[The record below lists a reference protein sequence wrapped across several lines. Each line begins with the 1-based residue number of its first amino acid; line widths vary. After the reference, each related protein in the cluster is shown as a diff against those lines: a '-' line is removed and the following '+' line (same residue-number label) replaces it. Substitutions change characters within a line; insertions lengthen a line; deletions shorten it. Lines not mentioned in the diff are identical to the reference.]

1 VRVSEGQPA
10 SNVVSFAAKSP
21 SAQPQLAELGA
32 PGDHFFRGFLVTD
45 EYVPE
50 LTGTKGL
57 ETFEKMRRSDG
68 MIQATLRALKL
79 PLLAA
84 KCDVVPASD
93 DPSDIEIAKRFE
105 WNLFEGMTTSW
116 YDHLRQI
123 LTFLDFGHQV
133 SEVVWTIS
141 DQAAA
146 PEIVEYAARQRR
158 EVLEFEE
165 KLQLPSQ
172 SGVGAVVRRV
182 FGWTGRASK
191 VRPPLDQRQ
200 FFSRTFYMATGQF
213 AQRPMVAIRKI
224 APRLQRTIYKWNL
237 GDDGGLQSI
246 TQLAF
251 KQDGG
256 YFQVDIPVEKLL
268 VFVNEKEGAQWT
280 GKSALRP
287 AYKHWFIKDQLY
299 RIDAIAAERHGVGI
313 PVMSMPDGA
322 TSDTAMDR
330 AEDILAGVRAH
341 ERGYVVEPFGYKFSV
356 AGMGQ
361 GRAMDLLPI
370 IQHHDRMIAVSVL
383 APQLALGE
391 NPQGS
396 FAMSKDQS
404 GFFMLAERAVA
415 AQIAEIH
422 NRYLIPKW
430 VNFNYA
436 GVTRYPKLE
445 FGAIETRD
453 VAELINALVPA
464 VNAGLVTADDR
475 LEAWIRDTAG
485 LPERDPSTARIALK
499 ITERVN
505 PAAPTTEPSLPT
517 PAPAPAPGTS
527 TSTNPKEVPSA

>member
-1 VRVSEGQPA
+1 MT
-10 SNVVSFAAKSP
+10 VVQFDGAKKKP
-21 SAQPQLAELGA
+21 TPDLPELGA
-32 PGDHFFRGFLVTD
+32 PGQQFYRGFLATD

-50 LTGTKGL
+50 LTGYKGL
-57 ETFEKMRRSDG
+57 DTYDKMRRSDG
-68 MIQATLRALKL
+68 MIQATLRAIKL

-84 KCDVVPASD
+84 KCDVIPASTD
-93 DPSDIEIAKRFE
+93 AADVEIAKRLE
-105 WNLFEGMTTSW
+105 WNLFEGMSSSW
-116 YDHLRQI
+116 QDHLRQV

-133 SEVVWTIS
+133 SEIVWTMA
-141 DQAAA
+141 DQPGAAA
-146 PEIVEYAARQRR
+146 VIEYAHRQ
-158 EVLEFEE
+158 EQEILEFEARE
-165 KLQLPSQ
+165 QLPAR
-172 SGVGAVVRRV
+172 SGLGGVVRRV

-191 VRPPLDQRQ
+191 MRAPIDQRLL
-200 FFSRTFYMATGQF
+200 FSRKFYVGSGTFAAT
-213 AQRPMVAIRKI
+213 PMVQIRKV

-246 TQLAF
+246 VQWAYR
-251 KQDGG
+251 QDGS
-256 YFQVDIPVEKLL
+256 YREAVIPVEKLL
-268 VFVNEKEGAQWT
+268 VFVNEKEGANWL
-280 GKSALRP
+280 GKSVLRP

-313 PVMSMPDGA
+313 PVMELPDDK
-322 TSDTAMDR
+322 SDDTNMTR
-330 AEDILAGVRAH
+330 AEDILLGIRAH
-341 ERGYVVEPFGYKFSV
+341 ERGYVVTPAGYKFSL

-415 AQIAEIH
+415 SQIADVH

-436 GVTRYPKLE
+436 GVTRYPQLS

-453 VAELINALVPA
+453 IEGLINALVPA

-475 LEAWIRDTAG
+475 LEAWLRDTAG
-485 LPERDPSTARIALK
+485 MPERDPSTSRLAVK
-499 ITERVN
+499 ITERVSPPSPTANPDVLPNEVGPQPAPKPEPISTSQN
-505 PAAPTTEPSLPT
+505 PADGGAN
-517 PAPAPAPGTS
+517 A
-527 TSTNPKEVPSA
+527 